1 MIERQAVDEVLA
13 RTDMVDLVG
22 TYVTLR
28 RSGSGYVGLC
38 PFHSEKSPSFT
49 VFPAENN
56 FYCFGCG
63 VGGNAVTFVRKMEN
77 LDFTEAVS
85 LLARRAGITL
95 RITERPGEVRVD
107 KKRYYAM
114 NKAAARFF
122 HQALFADTPAAK
134 AALAYFTE
142 KRRLSGATIKHFGL
156 GYAPDD
162 FSFVDHM
169 KREGYTD
176 EELQNGFLC
185 RKSARGGLYPAF
197 RNRVMFPII
206 DVSENVIAF
215 GGRVMDNSQPKYQ
228 NSSDTPVYNKR
239 RNLFALNFAH
249 KSSAERMILCE
260 GYMDVIALHAAG
272 FPFAVATLGTAIT
285 PEQARLMAR
294 YTKRV
299 IISYDSD
306 EAGQKAA
313 DKALKLL
320 EEVGLPI
327 TVLKLSGA
335 KDPDEYIKSFGA
347 DAFRKVLDQ
356 SKSKFDF
363 YFDNIMQKHAGTE
376 PQERIE
382 ALHELCA
389 MIARVSSSVERE
401 IYMQETA
408 KRLSV
413 DYRSISGEVAQ
424 RQRRLKNDAKSKESE
439 AAHRSLS
446 GYGDAVNPDFAKAP
460 RAARAEEAV
469 LGLLQLYP
477 AYRQKMLGEAPPL
490 SESDFVTALGKR
502 VFTYILDAEKK
513 GGFSTEMLD
522 ETFSVDE
529 VGRITRMRVGRMQ
542 LTDNSNRVFAECVR
556 TLKEAAEEEAVKKEP
571 TSLAGLDDFL
581 KKKRGSETEE

>member
-1 MIERQAVDEVLA
+1 MIEREAVDEVLA
-13 RTDMVDLVG
+13 RTDLAELVG
-22 TYVTLR
+22 SYVTLR
-28 RSGSGYVGLC
+28 RSGSGFVGLC
-38 PFHSEKSPSFT
+38 PFHSERSPSFT
-49 VFPAENN
+49 VFPADNS

-63 VGGNAVTFVRKMEN
+63 VGGNAITFIRKMEN
-77 LDFTEAVS
+77 LDFSDAVS
-85 LLARRAGITL
+85 LLAKRVGITL
-95 RITERPGEVRVD
+95 RMTERPGEVRYD

-114 NKAAARFF
+114 NRAAARFF
-122 HQALFADTPAAK
+122 HDALFADNPGAK

-142 KRRLSGATIKHFGL
+142 KRRLSGATIRHFGL

-162 FSFVDHM
+162 FSFVHYM
-169 KREGYTD
+169 KKEGYKE
-176 EELQNGFLC
+176 EELLTGFLC
-185 RKSARGGLYPAF
+185 RKSARGSLYPAF

-228 NSSDTPVYNKR
+228 NSSDTPVFKKS

-249 KSSAERMILCE
+249 KSCAERMILCE

-335 KDPDEYIKSFGA
+335 KDPDEYIKAFGA
-347 DAFRKVLDQ
+347 DAFRKVLDE

-363 YFDNIMQKHAGTE
+363 YYDNIMQKHAGDE
-376 PQERIE
+376 PQQRIE

-389 MIARVSSSVERE
+389 VIARVSSSVERE

-408 KRLSV
+408 RRLAV
-413 DYRSISGEVAQ
+413 DYRSVSGEVAQ
-424 RQRRLKNDAKSKESE
+424 RQRRLMKDAKTKQSE
-439 AAHRSLS
+439 AAHRSLA
-446 GYGDAVNPDFAKAP
+446 GYADAVNPDFARAP

-477 AYRQKMLGEAPPL
+477 AYRKELTGNPPPL
-490 SESDFVTALGKR
+490 CESDFVTALGKK
-502 VFTYILDAEKK
+502 VFSYILDAEKN
-513 GGFSTEMLD
+513 GGFSPEMLD
-522 ETFSVDE
+522 EVFSADE
-529 VGRITRMRVGRMQ
+529 VGRITRMRVARMQ
-542 LTDNSNRVFAECVR
+542 LTDNGAKVFAECVH
-556 TLKEAAEEEAVKKEP
+556 TLKEASEEEKERKDDV
-571 TSLAGLDDFL
+571 SLSGLDDFL
-581 KKKRGSETEE
+581 KKKRGSEPED